1 MKRSKKKW
9 KLSSTILGTAQD
21 TEVPELR
28 NGSITLDNGVVET
41 LYFLIVNL
49 YLKMFNKQLM
59 GIKITQGMAD
69 CLFFSLPFGH
79 LIFHLLYGSCLVLF
93 F

>member
-1 MKRSKKKW
+1 MSGSSKQNAW
-9 KLSSTILGTAQD
+9 YEWSQLGCFLYQTLLFSSAFLSHSYFCQDPRNEVLKMETILGTAQD

-49 YLKMFNKQLM
+49 ISKKFNKQ
-59 GIKITQGMAD
+59 
-69 CLFFSLPFGH
+69 
-79 LIFHLLYGSCLVLF
+79 
-93 F
+93 

>member
-1 MKRSKKKW
+1 ME
-9 KLSSTILGTAQD
+9 TILGTAQD

-59 GIKITQGMAD
+59 GMKITQGMAD
-69 CLFFSLPFGH
+69 CL
-79 LIFHLLYGSCLVLF
+79 LF
-93 F
+93 